1 MTEPP
6 STTLFS
12 LIESTLTII
21 DHLAAR
27 VTASATTG
35 LACGAA
41 FATYKGYP
49 VPKTSLSA
57 AASCALISTACFGM
71 ERFAYGVLCR
81 GNVLMR
87 EFNKADDGENSTE
100 ATMSTSPNIIY
111 GSHALGGLL
120 GGGIV
125 GYLYQG
131 NPFRGA
137 IVLMPLMLGLSFV
150 ELYLDEYR
158 EHRIRQLKGAE

>member
-1 MTEPP
+1 
-6 STTLFS
+6 
-12 LIESTLTII
+12 
-21 DHLAAR
+21 
-27 VTASATTG
+27 
-35 LACGAA
+35 
-41 FATYKGYP
+41 
-49 VPKTSLSA
+49 
-57 AASCALISTACFGM
+57 
-71 ERFAYGVLCR
+71 
-81 GNVLMR
+81 MR

-131 NPFRGA
+131 KPFRGA